1 MANLGPN
8 PSSINRS
15 DRLDDDNMAR
25 VNVKFYGALVE
36 AAKRQKTTEANAS
49 NVREL
54 LTSLANNYGD
64 SFKQKVLDPKGG
76 PQAFINIF
84 VNNTDIRH
92 LKDLETPLN
101 EGDDVLI
108 LPAVAGG

>member
-1 MANLGPN
+1 MAK
-8 PSSINRS
+8 
-15 DRLDDDNMAR
+15 

-36 AAKRQKTTEANAS
+36 AAKQQKTAAVNAS

-54 LTSLANNYGD
+54 LASLADTYGD
-64 SFKQKVLDPKGG
+64 TFKQRVLDSKGE
-76 PQAFINIF
+76 PQAFVNIF
-84 VNNTDIRH
+84 VNNTDIRQ

-101 EGDDVLI
+101 EGDEVLI